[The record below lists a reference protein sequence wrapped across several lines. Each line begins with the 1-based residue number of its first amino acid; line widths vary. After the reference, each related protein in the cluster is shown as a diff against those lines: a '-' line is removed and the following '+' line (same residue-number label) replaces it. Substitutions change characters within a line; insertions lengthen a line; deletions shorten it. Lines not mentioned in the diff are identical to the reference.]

1 MVTNLNLP
9 KRLFAQNEKPKGDR
23 VNNYHKIKRTA
34 EILDALDPEEV
45 EFLRGSTFGK
55 ILADY
60 DNPTFSG
67 AFGYSVVQ
75 RRLKTQKK
83 HELWFLFAGNP
94 IRFLLREFAIVTGLK
109 CDPVPPQQPRKRKN
123 PLEDKLYWNELFGS
137 LKTCT
142 TDMVIE
148 MLKKRVVKDR
158 ETRIKFAC
166 LAITSSVLLPTSH
179 TPKIIPEHVELIWDI
194 YEFLDYP
201 WGKVSFSLLVSNLIK
216 KDEIALSQDSFA
228 IQGYVDAI
236 QRVLIAA
243 VPQLKE
249 EVATAEPAP
258 RG

>member
-1 MVTNLNLP
+1 
-9 KRLFAQNEKPKGDR
+9 
-23 VNNYHKIKRTA
+23 
-34 EILDALDPEEV
+34 
-45 EFLRGSTFGK
+45 
-55 ILADY
+55 
-60 DNPTFSG
+60 
-67 AFGYSVVQ
+67 
-75 RRLKTQKK
+75 
-83 HELWFLFAGNP
+83 
-94 IRFLLREFAIVTGLK
+94 
-109 CDPVPPQQPRKRKN
+109 
-123 PLEDKLYWNELFGS
+123 
-137 LKTCT
+137 
-142 TDMVIE
+142 MVIE

-166 LAITSSVLLPTSH
+166 LAITSS
-179 TPKIIPEHVELIWDI
+179 LIWDI

-216 KDEIALSQDSFA
+216 KDEIALSQDSVA